1 MPPRKSAATSHDSA
15 TGPTP
20 TAPRRSS
27 RGKSAEPQPIT
38 KNDKGKA
45 RALEVVEEK
54 EPEDESLAAPGDT
67 GEAPEAKERKRGM
80 TLEEYFG
87 PGVDL
92 NQPLYKP
99 HGKWAYTYG
108 KDFKEVEC
116 IKRLSS
122 GAQSEV
128 WYNSA
133 VVEGGERF
141 DYIAKR
147 WSVWAEWRG
156 FFAEIYL
163 YASSKHLRTLQGDC
177 VPYFIGIHNVLGGYI
192 SFAMEP
198 MDQTG
203 WNEAH
208 PRMSYRLKEM
218 VVKAFEK
225 LHAKGVLHNDVELRH
240 ILISDTQDKVMIID
254 FQESKSLNP
263 CDDVGLRECTQAD
276 LDQEMNK
283 VKDMIDWDGSLADD
297 RRKLNRAKRN
307 YRRSIQRDM
316 KAGVWEEPGW
326 TWRMNAPSWYRE
338 DPDHDPSDDEPAT
351 DDETAAWEEG
361 LPEEIVLDYEEPES
375 EGLGRRFTVP
385 TEEERA
391 ASRWAAGE
399 TERLLLEQRRRRIEM
414 EEAKKAAKEEKTA
427 GEAQAE
433 GETTKTSEADEAT
446 TVNEPAGGTPS
457 KMDRPTVHFTKGA
470 SESPSQ
476 VKIQYVPFK
485 KNEAPAKIE
494 QTTPGETTDAMI
506 HPPDSES
513 TKRRSTSPPP
523 EAPEPKA
530 KKPKA
535 ATKSSSA
542 KTTRSKSQAS
552 ASDSSERR
560 VTRASARAAE
570 ADLSSSE
577 GTTPAARKTRSKSP
591 TKKTSTSTNRSRRK
605 AAPEPISTPSAPGT
619 SKAKRKRASSPKPP
633 PSPAEPRKA
642 SSNSNDTGPDASP
655 LKSPLPQQRPKRARK
670 AKAST

>member
-1 MPPRKSAATSHDSA
+1 MPPRKSPATSHDST

-20 TAPRRSS
+20 TALRRSS
-27 RGKSAEPQPIT
+27 RGKSAEPQPIA

-45 RALEVVEEK
+45 RALDAVEEK
-54 EPEDESLAAPGDT
+54 ESEDGSIAAPEDTE
-67 GEAPEAKERKRGM
+67 EAPAAKERKRGM

-198 MDQTG
+198 MDKTG

-225 LHAKGVLHNDVELRH
+225 LHAKGVLHNDIELRH

-254 FQESKSLNP
+254 FQESRSLHP

-276 LDQEMNK
+276 LDKEMNK
-283 VKDMIDWDGSLADD
+283 VKDMIDLDGSLADH

-316 KAGVWEEPGW
+316 KSGEWEEPGW

-338 DPDHDPSDDEPAT
+338 DPDHDPSDDESAT

-361 LPEEIVLDYEEPES
+361 LPEEIVLDYEEPEC
-375 EGLGRRFTVP
+375 EGLGRRFNVP

-414 EEAKKAAKEEKTA
+414 EEAKKAAEEEKTA
-427 GEAQAE
+427 QAE
-433 GETTKTSEADEAT
+433 GQVTKTSDADEVT
-446 TVNEPAGGTPS
+446 TINEPAEGTPAATG
-457 KMDRPTVHFTKGA
+457 RPA
-470 SESPSQ
+470 
-476 VKIQYVPFK
+476 
-485 KNEAPAKIE
+485 
-494 QTTPGETTDAMI
+494 
-506 HPPDSES
+506 
-513 TKRRSTSPPP
+513 
-523 EAPEPKA
+523 PKA

-542 KTTRSKSQAS
+542 KATRSKSQAS

-560 VTRASARAAE
+560 VTRASAKAAE

-577 GTTPAARKTRSKSP
+577 DTTPAARKTRSKSP
-591 TKKTSTSTNRSRRK
+591 TQKASTSATRSRRK
-605 AAPEPISTPSAPGT
+605 AAPEPISTSTAPST
-619 SKAKRKRASSPKPP
+619 SKTKRRRASSPKPP
-633 PSPAEPRKA
+633 PSPANPRKA
-642 SSNSNDTGPDASP
+642 SSNSKDTGPDASP
-655 LKSPLPQQRPKRARK
+655 LKSLLPQQRPKRARK